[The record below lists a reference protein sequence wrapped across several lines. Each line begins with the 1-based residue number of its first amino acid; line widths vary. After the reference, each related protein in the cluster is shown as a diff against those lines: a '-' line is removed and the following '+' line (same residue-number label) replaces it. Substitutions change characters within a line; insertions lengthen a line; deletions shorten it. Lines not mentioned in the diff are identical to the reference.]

1 MARRTRR
8 CLSPRAPRA
17 RTTARETSTA
27 ARATSSGRATSI
39 PGLAVWQQ
47 TAHSRALARAD
58 GTKITCSI
66 CHEPH
71 GSNNTALVVE
81 QLAPPTPSVADTVAV
96 PANDR
101 WLCYGCHANA
111 QAKYPGGLVH
121 QTSAHGSTTQTVP
134 VGTEWATR
142 LPVGSPATE
151 RLVGECQT
159 CHAPHGVDDGSG
171 APIAKLLKAKGTAL
185 CYTCHGTGSTIA
197 TDMQSMDPT
206 VAAGVPEV
214 IVGFGASAS
223 TVQFGRVQ
231 VYSRQTAAQATLD
244 QAREFLTGGIGP
256 VTTGDFDG
264 DGVPE
269 LLVAR
274 DGAATL
280 TAMTASALSG
290 LRDDPGD
297 MLLLGP
303 ADHMV
308 LADVIDDINNRPEIV
323 TAQGTTLRFYRWNG
337 VSLGLVGSLSTSGTI
352 TGLARGNILGTDRDE
367 VAVTTNAPDGLLI
380 VTGTTGDA
388 EYRGAVSHAAA
399 AERPLGGRHDRRRTR
414 RDLGRQQRR
423 DDRTGL
429 GVSR

>member
-1 MARRTRR
+1 MRALRTGRPPRRYR
-8 CLSPRAPRA
+8 SAP
-17 RTTARETSTA
+17 
-27 ARATSSGRATSI
+27 SGRR
-39 PGLAVWQQ
+39 VCRW
-47 TAHSRALARAD
+47 AR
-58 GTKITCSI
+58 
-66 CHEPH
+66 
-71 GSNNTALVVE
+71 
-81 QLAPPTPSVADTVAV
+81 PP
-96 PANDR
+96 
-101 WLCYGCHANA
+101 
-111 QAKYPGGLVH
+111 
-121 QTSAHGSTTQTVP
+121 
-134 VGTEWATR
+134 
-142 LPVGSPATE
+142 TE

-171 APIAKLLKAKGTAL
+171 TPIAKLLKAKGTAL

-244 QAREFLTGGIGP
+244 QAREFLTGSIGP

-274 DGAATL
+274 DGAAAV

-337 VSLGLVGSLSTSGTI
+337 VSLGLVESLSTSGTI

-367 VAVTTNAPDGLLI
+367 VAVTTNAPDRLVI
-380 VTGTTGDA
+380 ITGTTGTLSTA
-388 EYRGAVSHAAA
+388 GPY
-399 AERPLGGRHDRRRTR
+399 PTR
-414 RDLGRQQRR
+414 LLPKGPSVGDMTG
-423 DDRTGL
+423 DGL
-429 GVSR
+429 GEISVANSGETTAWPRCFSLTAPSLRWRLSPRLRSAPFRRSSVKC